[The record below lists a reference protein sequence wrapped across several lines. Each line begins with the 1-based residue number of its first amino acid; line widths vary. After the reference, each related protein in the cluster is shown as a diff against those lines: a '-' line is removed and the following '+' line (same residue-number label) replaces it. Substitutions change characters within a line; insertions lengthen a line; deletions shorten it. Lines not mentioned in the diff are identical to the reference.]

1 MPWKEFQN
9 NQTRRTH
16 FGPKRPKRE
25 CQINMDNKES
35 DEKKSKGRKQEK
47 GSVHTVHLLAQRL
60 RAKRRMAAWRPGDG
74 KEEEEKV
81 KTSFVCSS
89 QSLFCRHIKRK
100 SSAPWHFLT
109 LPIAVCLSWK
119 RRQLTTTFQ
128 SKDNKNKSNRIEL
141 GATELDSP
149 NLVNNSI
156 KRQRSYIK

>member
-109 LPIAVCLSWK
+109 LSPSPFASRWNDDSSRRPSNQKIIKINRTGLSWA
-119 RRQLTTTFQ
+119 RQ
-128 SKDNKNKSNRIEL
+128 S
-141 GATELDSP
+141 
-149 NLVNNSI
+149 
-156 KRQRSYIK
+156 